1 VVEVVEHLE
10 LTLQVEMVDLVVVE
24 VLLLVLHIPDNL
36 VDQVTH
42 LLQTHLKEMMVD
54 QEQLVL
60 LLVVEVVVLP
70 QLEGLLQHL
79 QEVPEEQVLL
89 TQLQVQMFHTL
100 VVEVDHQVQPVL
112 QLQVEQVEVE
122 QVVRLLILLQ
132 LNQDQ
137 LIQVVVEVV
146 LMMKLVEQVDQVL
159 L

>member
-10 LTLQVEMVDLVVVE
+10 LILQVEMGDLVEVVE
-24 VLLLVLHIPDNL
+24 HLDQAHSQDNL
-36 VDQVTH
+36 ADQVIH
-42 LLQTHLKEMMVD
+42 PLLILHKEIMVD
-54 QEQLVL
+54 QEQVVL

-70 QLEGLLQHL
+70 QLEGPLQHL
-79 QEVPEEQVLL
+79 QEVLEEQVLL
-89 TQLQVQMFHTL
+89 MKLQVQMFHTL
-100 VVEVDHQVQPVL
+100 VVEVEHQQIL

-122 QVVRLLILLQ
+122 QVVYLLILLQ

-146 LMMKLVEQVDQVL
+146 VMINLVEQVDQVL